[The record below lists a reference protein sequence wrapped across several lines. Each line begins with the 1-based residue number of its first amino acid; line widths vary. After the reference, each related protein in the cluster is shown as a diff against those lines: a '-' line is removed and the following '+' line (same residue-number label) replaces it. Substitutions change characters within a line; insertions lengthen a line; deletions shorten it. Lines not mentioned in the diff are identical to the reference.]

1 VREEW
6 WKGGEGEERGWSA
19 SREAATPRSGDT
31 DLDN

>member
-1 VREEW
+1 MVER
-6 WKGGEGEERGWSA
+6 GRGEERGWSA

>member
-1 VREEW
+1 VKNGG
-6 WKGGEGEERGWSA
+6 KGGGERGWSA